1 MNNIKAI
8 FIDSEGTLRNSD
20 KKVLDETKKVL
31 TLLKEKG
38 IPVILTTGL
47 PRFIARKI
55 SKDAET
61 SNYLISSNGADIYN
75 QENNSVIENTKIDHK
90 IIEIIYDLAH
100 NNFNIILGVG
110 DYELSNQVNEYNK
123 FAKKIDNIND
133 FSNLSILQIHISQ
146 RQINDELFEL
156 YNEYY
161 QKMSF
166 DMLKFLEKNL
176 SSSLYTK
183 LSNNHFKIEKLHEE
197 EVKVVLRA
205 IRFSALKDLQQI
217 VLNNFQK
224 DIHVGNQSIDFSDFS
239 LSGETP
245 WFSLNNINVSKGN
258 AIISLCKYLN
268 IDIHH
273 TIGLGNDYN
282 DLSMINAVGEFIC
295 PNSSRGFV
303 KKNNVSIYNDDENG
317 LGKVLKKVYDG
328 R

>member
-20 KKVLDETKKVL
+20 KKVLNETKEVL

-38 IPVILTTGL
+38 ILVILTTGL
-47 PRFIARKI
+47 PRFISRKI
-55 SKDAET
+55 SEDAKT

-75 QENNSVIENTKIDHK
+75 QEGNYVIENTKIENK
-90 IIEIIYDLAH
+90 IIEVIYDLSK
-100 NNFNIILGVG
+100 NNFNIIFGIG
-110 DYELSNQVNEYNK
+110 DYELSNQENEYNS
-123 FAKKIDNIND
+123 FARKIGNIKD
-133 FSNLSILQIHISQ
+133 LSNLSILQIHISQ
-146 RQINDELFEL
+146 RQINDVLFEL
-156 YNEYY
+156 YDEFYRKIDLN
-161 QKMSF
+161 MVNF
-166 DMLKFLEKNL
+166 LKENL
-176 SSSLYTK
+176 SSPLYSK
-183 LSNNHFKIEKLHEE
+183 LSYNCFRIEKMNEE

-205 IRFSALKDLQQI
+205 IRFSELKVLRQI
-217 VLNNFQK
+217 ILDNFQK
-224 DIHVGNQSIDFSDFS
+224 DIRVGNQSIDFSNFS

-245 WFSLNNINVSKGN
+245 WFSLNNINASKGN

-268 IDIHH
+268 IDIHN

-317 LGKVLKKVYDG
+317 LVKVLRKVYDG